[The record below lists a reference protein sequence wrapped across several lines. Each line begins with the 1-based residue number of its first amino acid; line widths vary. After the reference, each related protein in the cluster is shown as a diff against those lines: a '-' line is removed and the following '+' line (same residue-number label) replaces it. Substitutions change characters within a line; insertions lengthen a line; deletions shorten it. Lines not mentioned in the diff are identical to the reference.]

1 MHFLHFEMAIPEI
14 PYNAR
19 MSGFFK
25 ELRKRH
31 VVKVGIAYLVVAWL
45 VLQLGDVI
53 FPALGLPDWSI
64 TLALGLLAIGF
75 PVALV
80 LAWVFDITS
89 SGIQRTD
96 KPDEEKGIA
105 PASKADDTAPLEA
118 ANKNPSIAVLPFPDF
133 SAERD
138 QEHFCDGLTEELLN
152 VLTSIPDLR
161 VASRT
166 SCFAFK
172 GKDPEL
178 SAVAEKLQVAHVLE
192 GSVRKS
198 GNKVRITAQL
208 IEVATDSHLWSD
220 TYDRELD
227 DIFAIQDDIAAR
239 ILDVLKL
246 KLDARSN
253 PTTSNAKAYEY
264 FLRGR
269 GYAITRISQ
278 EHDRAITLFKKAVEL
293 DPGFVRAWI
302 ELADVCASQAL
313 FHGGGEEARRIAEE
327 AANQA
332 MSLAPERAGSY
343 VARGL
348 SHLAKLEYSEA
359 ERDFLKAIEINPE
372 HHGAYHNAGRTAHL
386 QGRLDQ
392 ACIYFAKATELDP
405 DDWDSP
411 LLALQGYQTEG
422 DTEGALRVSRLG
434 IERAEKYIKDYPD
447 NPRAYY
453 LGTTALVALGQTA
466 RAREWAETALALS
479 PDDSSTRYN
488 LACFYATIGETER
501 SLDLLE
507 NSISSRSWI
516 ENDSELDSLRDH
528 PRYKAM
534 VESMP
539 E

>member
-1 MHFLHFEMAIPEI
+1 MD
-14 PYNAR
+14 
-19 MSGFFK
+19 GFFK

-45 VLQLGDVI
+45 VLQLADVI

-64 TLALGLLAIGF
+64 TLALGLLGVGF

-89 SGIQRTD
+89 SGIQRAD
-96 KPDEEKGIA
+96 VSDQERDNVPEEKTVDPVTI
-105 PASKADDTAPLEA
+105 PDT
-118 ANKNPSIAVLPFPDF
+118 NPKQSIAVLPFPDF

-198 GNKVRITAQL
+198 GNRVRITAQL

-246 KLDARSN
+246 KLSAGGKLN

-278 EHDRAITLFKKAVEL
+278 DHDRAITLFKKAVEI

-302 ELADVCASQAL
+302 ELADVSASQAL
-313 FHGGGEEARRIAEE
+313 FHGGGDEARRISEE
-327 AANQA
+327 AAGQA
-332 MSLAPERAGSY
+332 MLLAPDRARSF

-348 SHLAKLEYSEA
+348 SHLAKLEYAEA
-359 ERDFLKAIEINPE
+359 ERDFLKATEINPSQAL
-372 HHGAYHNAGRTAHL
+372 AYHNAGRTALL
-386 QGRLDQ
+386 QGQLEK
-392 ACIYFAKATELDP
+392 AYLNFEKATLLDP
-405 DDWDSP
+405 DDWESP
-411 LLALQGYQTEG
+411 LLALQFYQKVG
-422 DTEGALRVSRLG
+422 DSEGAQRVSRLG
-434 IERAEKYIKDYPD
+434 IERAEKYIENHPD

-453 LGTTALVALGQTA
+453 LGTTALMELGHPT
-466 RAREWAETALALS
+466 RARNWAKNALALS
-479 PDDSSTRYN
+479 PEDTSTRYN
-488 LACFYATIGETER
+488 VACFYATIGETEK

-507 NSISSRSWI
+507 NSITSRNWI
-516 ENDSELDSLRDH
+516 ENDSELDSIRDH
-528 PRYKAM
+528 PRYKAII
-534 VESMP
+534 ESMP
-539 E
+539 D